1 MRKHRDIE
9 LATPER
15 RRNYLVSE
23 LRYIRYS
30 KFFKKCLLAIE
41 MKKKHIILNKP
52 VYLGL
57 SLLELSKMLMY
68 GIWYDIVKEKY
79 SEKAKMCF
87 MNTDS
92 FTVYIKTDDIYKDI
106 AEDVENR
113 IDTSN
118 YELDQPLSKGKNKK

>member
-1 MRKHRDIE
+1 M
-9 LATPER
+9 
-15 RRNYLVSE
+15 
-23 LRYIRYS
+23 
-30 KFFKKCLLAIE
+30 
-41 MKKKHIILNKP
+41 NKP

-68 GIWYDIVKEKY
+68 GFWYDIVKEKY
-79 SEKAKMCF
+79 SEKA
-87 MNTDS
+87 DS

>member
-1 MRKHRDIE
+1 MSISN
-9 LATPER
+9 
-15 RRNYLVSE
+15 RNE
-23 LRYIRYS
+23 
-30 KFFKKCLLAIE
+30 
-41 MKKKHIILNKP
+41 KKHIILNKP

-68 GIWYDIVKEKY
+68 GFWYDIVKEKY

-118 YELDQPLSKGKNKK
+118 YELDQSLSKGKNKK